1 MLLYER
7 DYLLICVAFIVGLAF
22 SALPWGG
29 FVLLGV
35 GGLVTLCQW
44 QRIGPFSRWDYA
56 PRYQTCL
63 VVTGVA
69 LFAFCYFY
77 VRLPQPAANDISR
90 IIPRLEAIALHPTV
104 KVRGAIETLP
114 QQNRSGKVRFY
125 MAARAYEFIPTQL
138 QSEQVKG
145 FVAGKVLVTIPA
157 DEGKRLYPGQ
167 HVAVTGF
174 LSRPR
179 VQSGGAFYQVFNFRK
194 QLQAEGAFASLS
206 GYKLTPLNRG
216 APWGW
221 WRIRQIIYR
230 THLSALG
237 KGRGPVLSAMVLGNR
252 AVGIPFHISDAF
264 RQAGLAHALA
274 ASGFQTSLILAAV
287 LALANNL
294 PQRQKFLAGGL
305 ALLLFGGLSG
315 FAPSV
320 LRAVLMGFVSLAA
333 LVGKTRV
340 KPIPTLLAIAVLM
353 LLINPLWIEDIGF
366 QLSFLATLGLIVS
379 APAITRRLD
388 WLPPRIATLIAVPLA
403 ATLWV
408 LPLQLAVFGIFPLY
422 GFLANVLTTLLL
434 EVVTVGGFV
443 SALAALVWP
452 LLGKTLA
459 WLMYLPISLLLGLVQ
474 FFSQLP
480 GSALAL
486 GSLSSAQVV
495 VLYGLLGAIWLVP
508 HWRQYWKWALGAGLG
523 FIFIPFLFLQI
534 TMLRVTVLDSP
545 RVPMMLIQQPGANI
559 LINSGSQAD
568 AAQGV
573 GSFLAFQG
581 VNRIDWAIAT
591 ERKSRSQQGW
601 PELQKQRPIRIF
613 SEVPTARSDPE
624 YRQMVAEFK
633 EIKQQ
638 PLQLEQ
644 PITLGATNVKLL
656 KVDPA
661 VIQLTIKGVKWL
673 LITHSA
679 NEFGQEIWLESV
691 AIDPIDVL
699 WWSGEDFSAEIAEKL
714 KPKVIIIT
722 ASFVEQKLLAQLT
735 AAKIRVFWTEQD
747 GAIRWIPPNQFIPNL
762 VQSTGDGS

>member
-7 DYLLICVAFIVGLAF
+7 DYLLICVAFIVGLVF
-22 SALPWGG
+22 TFLPWGG
-29 FVLLGV
+29 YFLLGV
-35 GGLVTLCQW
+35 GLLVTLCQW
-44 QRIGPFSRWDYA
+44 RRIGPLRYWENA

-63 VVTGVA
+63 MVTGIA

-77 VRLPQPAANDISR
+77 VRLPQPTANDISR
-90 IIPRLEAIALHPTV
+90 IIPRLEAIAAHPAV
-104 KVRGAIETLP
+104 KVRGEIDTLP
-114 QQNRSGKVRFY
+114 QRSRSGKVRFY
-125 MAARAYEFIPTQL
+125 MAARAYELIPTQL

-145 FVAGKVLVTIPA
+145 FVTGKVLVTVPA
-157 DEGKRLYPGQ
+157 DESKGLYPGQ
-167 HVAVTGF
+167 HVTVTGF
-174 LSRPR
+174 LSYPR
-179 VQSGGAFYQVFNFRK
+179 NQSGGAFYRVFNFRK
-194 QLQAEGAFASLS
+194 LLQAEGAFASLS

-230 THLSALG
+230 THRSALG
-237 KGRGPVLSAMVLGNR
+237 RGRGPVLSAMVLGNR

-264 RQAGLAHALA
+264 RQSGLAHALA

-287 LALANNL
+287 LALANNR
-294 PQRQKFLAGGL
+294 PQRQKVLAGGL

-320 LRAVLMGFVSLAA
+320 LRAVLMGFVSLVA
-333 LVGKTRV
+333 LSGKTRI

-379 APAITRRLD
+379 APAITKRLD

-422 GFLANVLTTLLL
+422 GIFANILTTLLL
-434 EVVTVGGFV
+434 EIVTVGGFV

-459 WLMYLPISLLLGLVQ
+459 WLMYLPISLLLWLVQ

-508 HWRQYWKWALGAGLG
+508 QWRQYWKLALGAALG
-523 FIFIPFLFLQI
+523 FVLIPFLFLQM

-559 LINSGSQAD
+559 LINSGTL
-568 AAQGV
+568 AAATQGV
-573 GSFLAFQG
+573 ESFLAFQG

-601 PELQKQRPIRIF
+601 SELKKQRPIRIF

-624 YRQMVAEFK
+624 YLRMVAEFK

-644 PITLGATNVKLL
+644 QIALGATSIRLL
-656 KVDPA
+656 KTDPA
-661 VIQLTIKGVKWL
+661 VIELTIKGVKWL
-673 LITHSA
+673 LVTHPSR
-679 NEFGQEIWLESV
+679 ESGQAIWLESAAV
-691 AIDPIDVL
+691 GPIDVL
-699 WWSGEDFSAEIAEKL
+699 WWSGEDFSVEIAESL
-714 KPKVIIIT
+714 RPKVVIIT
-722 ASFVEQKLLAQLT
+722 APFVDQKLLAQLT
-735 AAKIRVFWTEQD
+735 ADKIRVFWTEQD